1 VLASTH
7 RLVVGEAVVV
17 RLPERYLLLGSL
29 LVYGVPLA
37 ALISGAAVG
46 AALAGSD
53 LGAAIGAVAA
63 TAAAWLA
70 TPRLRRRIE
79 ELTLHR
85 LELDPRGKPN
95 AADSL

>member
-1 VLASTH
+1 M
-7 RLVVGEAVVV
+7 

-37 ALISGAAVG
+37 ALISGAAAG

-53 LGAAIGAVAA
+53 LGAAIGAVVA

-85 LELDPRGKPN
+85 FVLDPGSPGNPN
-95 AADSL
+95 AARSL